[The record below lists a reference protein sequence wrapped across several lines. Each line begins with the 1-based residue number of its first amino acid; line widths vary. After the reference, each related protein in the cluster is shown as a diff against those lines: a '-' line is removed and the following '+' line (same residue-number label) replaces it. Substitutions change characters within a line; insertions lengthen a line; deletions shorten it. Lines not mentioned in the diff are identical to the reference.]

1 MSLNIS
7 AIVRL
12 LIIKTMAEIVNGVD
26 KEVFEKGW
34 WGCRNDV
41 NNFLRHFSLPADQIP
56 FDVNKYLSGETV
68 CISLNGREFNMSV
81 SRNEQRIEFT
91 LSTEKKERKWYLYY
105 EWMYE
110 DYETV
115 LWLESYAI
123 GEGTR
128 NILLRRSLLV

>member
-1 MSLNIS
+1 
-7 AIVRL
+7 
-12 LIIKTMAEIVNGVD
+12 MAEIVNGVD

-56 FDVNKYLSGETV
+56 FDIYKYLSEET
-68 CISLNGREFNMSV
+68 IILSLNGQQFRMSV
-81 SRNEQRIEFT
+81 ARNEYRIEFT
-91 LSTEKKERKWYLYY
+91 LSNGKKERKWYLYY
-105 EWMYE
+105 EWTYE
-110 DYETV
+110 DYETA

-128 NILLRRSLLV
+128 NILIRRALLV